1 MSVYVTVN
9 PVCVRREKSLL
20 SDREQIK
27 KFERERRRRLR
38 IEQVRQQSKDI
49 SSNLLE
55 RTKDI
60 ARKELD
66 QLEKNK
72 DSELRRMHNKKINE
86 IHQRYQDEMDNIGL
100 AHDSATIQPQSQ
112 VILEAEKYRNNV
124 AAVERAKEASQLIN
138 HKRNEPSAASKQHQR
153 LRKVREVENV
163 RSAIISSLPAKA
175 TRDPPVTSVKKR
187 KTVKKS
193 PVKTRVKSPQQVI
206 VEIHQEQ
213 QESEDDISQPADTV
227 ANECLC
233 ADCCTCIYS
242 KQSDFKYNPDDY
254 RQRPHD
260 HVDLVSTTSV
270 SDDSS
275 YFSDIPPQTTS
286 IPTTKS
292 TTRPTTSSRSKTP
305 GTRDN
310 SNVVERIISVEG
322 ELNAQ
327 DAAREV
333 AKEII
338 TQSND
343 NVNKSRRRGADALLR
358 EKVKRDYNNLIKN
371 LDTLSREEKKLKAS
385 KINDA
390 EIRKSNEYRERDRG
404 KAQAELRTKRIEK
417 ARQKLMDHDLDAILP
432 DQRQNQVAEKIITLP
447 RNKKTSKSPVRA
459 SWELPVSDPQDQIYP
474 KNQDKRKESS
484 RDEQI
489 LEMLEKVERQK
500 KLLLLEFGAS
510 LPNDI
515 FDASMTPLFNNIS
528 NKSKTVEDSTDQL
541 SKTVPA
547 PVPIPVPESSPA
559 PIPEPIPTRKAS
571 PEIQVINLS
580 NASDKK
586 IKLRKDK
593 INKKVKALD
602 RNEIAVQTS
611 RHEEEGKDKSI
622 QVEISPERPSNQK
635 NIPDPVNTSE
645 KLEYVEP
652 IVTIITHPDT
662 PSNSDLSRRSIVINV
677 GNGKIQ
683 VSSPSKS
690 KDPSPKIRPLSS
702 SGVESPTKELPY
714 NSAPASRVTSPSL
727 RQDSSSQDSLDINDS
742 KRNHRQHKNKQK
754 KYEKIKNNIVYEN
767 NSQAS
772 SSYASLAAIKPS
784 SNLSVLSNI
793 TSILELLD
801 LSTNDSIR
809 NKFSALNIS
818 PVSTPETPSPRIM
831 NVPSNIPCPERIAKI
846 LEFNDQVDT
855 DDNTLSLISRMSECP
870 CGSANCQQRKM
881 SQDPIELSDYEVE
894 QLRRYQQEQ
903 EKCIQKINKLDAL
916 IDQNRNQAETNF
928 STNLHNIK
936 QMTNAVRNIQ
946 SKISSTVRENLNS
959 NKVDP
964 AFESTTPV
972 TSPVQQKIKVK
983 PKIISNEPANYDLS
997 KFKKFKQSKDSKSV
1011 SNDDN
1016 MVAKLSQ
1023 EILEQS
1029 KKVEGFKKPSPPKE
1043 GNDFVRMLADLPQVP
1058 MENGHDVEAHVRFPT
1073 RPVLPHDL
1081 STIEELDTPDTGNQS
1096 QRSVRS
1102 PGKLIR
1108 VLSQSANTPQNR
1120 LVNGNDL
1127 NTKNNFGISDNL
1139 GQSFKDSEKELEKKS
1154 SNENNKLTPSSSS
1167 SSSLGI
1173 LSIPTSN
1180 ILTPDDHDNKSVV
1193 PFNKVKNSNKSSDS
1207 FLINC
1212 STRNSIENIK
1222 SDKITS
1228 TTTTSSSHSFSGFS
1242 GISDILSTPVS
1253 VSDTDIGS
1261 PPEKMEDYLMGL
1273 GLAWLIPIAR
1283 KTQQASALSSSSNSD
1298 ITIALKRVKSPFK
1311 KSLVNGNL
1319 ATNWTLPGFSDVSS
1333 ISIKETTTN
1342 KSTEKTVLMKAR
1354 TSTPNI
1360 PNFYSLS
1367 EKSSSTTKTTTTSTS
1382 STGGFSLPEHSDSVI
1397 ATNLSVYLKT

>member
-1 MSVYVTVN
+1 M
-9 PVCVRREKSLL
+9 
-20 SDREQIK
+20 
-27 KFERERRRRLR
+27 
-38 IEQVRQQSKDI
+38 RQQSKDI

-86 IHQRYQDEMDNIGL
+86 IHQWYQDEMDNIGL
-100 AHDSATIQPQSQ
+100 AHDSAMIQPQSQ

-124 AAVERAKEASQLIN
+124 AAAERAKEASQLMN
-138 HKRNEPSAASKQHQR
+138 HKRNEPSAAAKQHQR
-153 LRKVREVENV
+153 LKKVREVENV
-163 RSAIISSLPAKA
+163 RSAIISNLPAKVI
-175 TRDPPVTSVKKR
+175 RDPPVTSAKKR
-187 KTVKKS
+187 KVKKS

-213 QESEDDISQPADTV
+213 QDTSRSEDDFSQPADNIR
-227 ANECLC
+227 NECLC

-242 KQSDFKYNPDDY
+242 KPSDFKYNPDDY
-254 RQRPHD
+254 RQRHD

-305 GTRDN
+305 VIRDN
-310 SNVVERIISVEG
+310 SNVVEKIISVEG

-333 AKEII
+333 AKKVI

-404 KAQAELRTKRIEK
+404 KAEAELRSKRIEK
-417 ARQKLMDHDLDAILP
+417 ARQKLMDHDLDEILP
-432 DQRQNQVAEKIITLP
+432 DPRQNQVPEKIITLP
-447 RNKKTSKSPVRA
+447 RNKKTSKSPVLA
-459 SWELPVSDPQDQIYP
+459 SWELPVSDPHTQV
-474 KNQDKRKESS
+474 RHKELS

-489 LEMLEKVERQK
+489 FEMLEKVERQK
-500 KLLLLEFGAS
+500 KLLLLEFGDS

-515 FDASMTPLFNNIS
+515 FDASMIPLFNNIS
-528 NKSKTVEDSTDQL
+528 NKSKTAGDSTDQL
-541 SKTVPA
+541 SKPE
-547 PVPIPVPESSPA
+547 PEPVPEPV
-559 PIPEPIPTRKAS
+559 PEPEPIPPRRAS

-580 NASDKK
+580 DASDKK

-593 INKKVKALD
+593 INKKVKASD

-622 QVEISPERPSNQK
+622 QVEISPERSSNQK
-635 NIPDPVNTSE
+635 NITDPANTSE

-683 VSSPSKS
+683 VSSPPSKS
-690 KDPSPKIRPLSS
+690 KDPSPKIRPLPS
-702 SGVESPTKELPY
+702 SGVGSPTKELSY
-714 NSAPASRVTSPSL
+714 SAAASRATSPSL
-727 RQDSSSQDSLDINDS
+727 RQDSSSQDSLDINDN
-742 KRNHRQHKNKQK
+742 KRNYRQHKNKKK
-754 KYEKIKNNIVYEN
+754 KYEQVKQNIVYEN

-855 DDNTLSLISRMSECP
+855 DDNTLSLISRMSDCP
-870 CGSANCQQRKM
+870 CSSANCHQRKL
-881 SQDPIELSDYEVE
+881 SQEPVNLSDYEVE
-894 QLRRYQQEQ
+894 Q
-903 EKCIQKINKLDAL
+903 EKCIKKINKLDAL
-916 IDQNRNQAETNF
+916 IDQNRNQAEDNF
-928 STNLHNIK
+928 STDLRNIK

-946 SKISSTVRENLNS
+946 SKISSTVRETLNS
-959 NKVDP
+959 NSV
-964 AFESTTPV
+964 FESTTPV
-972 TSPVQQKIKVK
+972 TSPGQQKIKAK
-983 PKIISNEPANYDLS
+983 PKIISNEPVNYDLS
-997 KFKKFKQSKDSKSV
+997 KFKKLKQSKDGKSGY
-1011 SNDDN
+1011 NDDN

-1029 KKVEGFKKPSPPKE
+1029 KQVEGFKKPPKE
-1043 GNDFVRMLADLPQVP
+1043 VILEFYY
-1058 MENGHDVEAHVRFPT
+1058 FFF
-1073 RPVLPHDL
+1073 
-1081 STIEELDTPDTGNQS
+1081 
-1096 QRSVRS
+1096 
-1102 PGKLIR
+1102 
-1108 VLSQSANTPQNR
+1108 
-1120 LVNGNDL
+1120 
-1127 NTKNNFGISDNL
+1127 NF
-1139 GQSFKDSEKELEKKS
+1139 
-1154 SNENNKLTPSSSS
+1154 
-1167 SSSLGI
+1167 
-1173 LSIPTSN
+1173 
-1180 ILTPDDHDNKSVV
+1180 
-1193 PFNKVKNSNKSSDS
+1193 
-1207 FLINC
+1207 
-1212 STRNSIENIK
+1212 
-1222 SDKITS
+1222 
-1228 TTTTSSSHSFSGFS
+1228 
-1242 GISDILSTPVS
+1242 
-1253 VSDTDIGS
+1253 
-1261 PPEKMEDYLMGL
+1261 LM
-1273 GLAWLIPIAR
+1273 
-1283 KTQQASALSSSSNSD
+1283 T
-1298 ITIALKRVKSPFK
+1298 
-1311 KSLVNGNL
+1311 
-1319 ATNWTLPGFSDVSS
+1319 
-1333 ISIKETTTN
+1333 
-1342 KSTEKTVLMKAR
+1342 
-1354 TSTPNI
+1354 
-1360 PNFYSLS
+1360 
-1367 EKSSSTTKTTTTSTS
+1367 
-1382 STGGFSLPEHSDSVI
+1382 
-1397 ATNLSVYLKT
+1397 